1 MPYVERITRA
11 GKTIEIERYFTSRYK
26 KQGIKRGD
34 KVKPTKEQQ
43 QKVNTRQAERKLRI
57 LINANFGYGDY
68 HLVLD
73 YIRRKGEQPRSKEQ
87 MRKDIDVFLRELRK
101 ECKKQSIPLKYIHVM
116 EIGEKG
122 ARHHHL
128 VINKIDTEILQRCW
142 YKAYEGH
149 NRVKVF
155 PLDDSGNYAELAA
168 YLIKYTD
175 KHRTEED
182 GALQGNKAIKFIE
195 NFCHHS
201 KGRNDLLKLELWQK
215 AIVSVIFGIQ
225 DAEKIRVFR
234 EIFIVI
240 GRKNGKSLFA
250 SAIIAYMAYLEPE
263 YGQEIYC
270 LAPKL
275 DQAALVYDG
284 FYQMVQAEEELA
296 ELAKKRRSDIYIA
309 ETNTVIKP
317 IAFNAKKSDGFNPQL
332 VVCDEMAAWS
342 GDAGLKQYEVMKSA
356 LGARTQPMILSIST
370 AGYINDSIYDELMKR
385 STSFLKGN
393 SKERRLLPF
402 LYMID
407 DVEKWNDIEELKK
420 ANPNMGVSV
429 KESFFVDEIAVAE
442 SSLSKKAEFLTKYC
456 NIKQNSSIA
465 WLEYA
470 TVDGAGIEKTLEDF
484 RDCYAVG
491 GIDLSQTTDL
501 TAASVV
507 IEKEGKLY
515 AFTQFFMPRGRVEYL
530 QATDG
535 VPYDIFVKKGLI
547 TLSGENYVDYH
558 DVYGWFTM
566 LLENYGIRPL
576 KIGYDRYSAQYLIT
590 DMENYGFHM
599 DDVFQGENLTPV
611 IREFEGIIKDGN
623 FKIADN
629 NLLKTHFLNVA
640 LKHNMETRKFRPI
653 KIEQRA
659 HIDGFVSVIDA
670 MTVRQKYWEE
680 CGELLK
686 NAA

>member
-1 MPYVERITRA
+1 MPYKNYIYEYHAKITSGEIVA
-11 GKTIEIERYFTSRYK
+11 GKWIKEIYKIIVDGLEKQEYFFY
-26 KQGIKRGD
+26 
-34 KVKPTKEQQ
+34 
-43 QKVNTRQAERKLRI
+43 A
-57 LINANFGYGDY
+57 
-68 HLVLD
+68 
-73 YIRRKGEQPRSKEQ
+73 
-87 MRKDIDVFLRELRK
+87 
-101 ECKKQSIPLKYIHVM
+101 
-116 EIGEKG
+116 
-122 ARHHHL
+122 
-128 VINKIDTEILQRCW
+128 
-142 YKAYEGH
+142 KA
-149 NRVKVF
+149 
-155 PLDDSGNYAELAA
+155 A
-168 YLIKYTD
+168 
-175 KHRTEED
+175 
-182 GALQGNKAIKFIE
+182 NKAIKFIE

-201 KGRNDLLKLELWQK
+201 KGRNDLIKLELWQK
-215 AIVSVIFGIQ
+215 AIVSIIFGIQ
-225 DAEKIRVFR
+225 DAEKTRIFR

-250 SAIIAYMAYLEPE
+250 SAIIAYMVYLEPE

-275 DQAALVYDG
+275 DQATLVYDG
-284 FYQMVQAEEELA
+284 FYKMVQAEDELN
-296 ELAKKRRSDIYIA
+296 ELAKKRRSDIYYE
-309 ETNTVIKP
+309 ETNSFVKP

-356 LGARTQPMILSIST
+356 LGARRQPIILSIST

-429 KESFFVDEIAVAE
+429 TESFFVDEIAVAE
-442 SSLSKKAEFLTKYC
+442 NSLSKRAEFLTKYC

-507 IEKEGKLY
+507 IEKDGVLY
-515 AFTQFFMPRGRVEYL
+515 AFTQFFMPRGRVETL

-547 TLSGENYVDYH
+547 TLSGDNYVDYH
-558 DVYGWFTM
+558 DVYAWFTG
-566 LLENYGIRPL
+566 LVENYGIYIL
-576 KIGYDRYSAQYLIT
+576 KIGYDRYMAKYLIEELK
-590 DMENYGFHM
+590 DYGFQT
-599 DDVFQGENLTPV
+599 DDVHQGENLTPV